1 MDGKL
6 KPKFEG
12 ILQNPEVCGKDKSS
26 YKGEELY
33 RIVSLKK
40 LHKHLSEA
48 WKKEAELRAST
59 LISGVLENPWLKQT
73 GSIDSLLKQQ
83 KKVWKACETS
93 FAENFKS
100 SKAAIYLNDK
110 VVKYVKVQFKKQ
122 TN

>member
-1 MDGKL
+1 M

-40 LHKHLSEA
+40 LHKQLA
-48 WKKEAELRAST
+48 KVCKGDADFRAST
-59 LISGVLENPWLKQT
+59 LISGVLKNRWLKQT

-83 KKVWKACETS
+83 KKDWKACETS

-100 SKAAIYLNDK
+100 ATAAIYLNDK